1 MDTKKLKALQWKVFE
16 NVAAASLVPLMRIGD
31 ELKLFTTLSQCGPA
45 TSAQFAKAAAIDARY
60 GLEWL
65 SAMAAAGYA
74 SYEAHNNTF
83 FLTEEQ
89 SAVFA
94 DEDSN
99 ALMIGAY
106 DSLAAGVL
114 DEPKIRAA
122 FKTGEGV
129 AWGEHH
135 TCYFRGTAR
144 FFKPSYK
151 ANLVQ
156 KWLPKIPQL
165 IDKLD
170 AGGSF
175 ADVGCGHGV
184 STMLIA
190 ERFPLAHVYGFD
202 FHGAS
207 IEEAIKLADAA
218 GLASRIRYATNTAK
232 DYQGPFD
239 SIAFF
244 DCLHDMGDP
253 VGAAAHAYAQLKDDG
268 ILVLIEPFAND
279 ALQDNL
285 NVVGQMLYCS
295 STVGCVPASLAQEVG
310 MALGAQAGP
319 ARLIAVLQQAG
330 FADVEIVATTATNMV
345 LCAKKSA
352 ETAH

>member
-1 MDTKKLKALQWKVFE
+1 MEKKKLKALQWKVFE

-31 ELKLFTTLSQCGPA
+31 ELKLFTTLSQCGPS
-45 TSAQFAKAAAIDARY
+45 TSAQFAKDAAIDARY

-65 SAMAAAGYA
+65 SAIAAASYA
-74 SYEAHNNTF
+74 SYEPQDNTL

-106 DSLAAGVL
+106 DSLAVGVL

-135 TCYFRGTAR
+135 TCYFCGTAR
-144 FFKPSYK
+144 FLKPSYK

-165 IDKLD
+165 K
-170 AGGSF
+170 
-175 ADVGCGHGV
+175 
-184 STMLIA
+184 
-190 ERFPLAHVYGFD
+190 
-202 FHGAS
+202 
-207 IEEAIKLADAA
+207 
-218 GLASRIRYATNTAK
+218 
-232 DYQGPFD
+232 
-239 SIAFF
+239 
-244 DCLHDMGDP
+244 
-253 VGAAAHAYAQLKDDG
+253 
-268 ILVLIEPFAND
+268 
-279 ALQDNL
+279 
-285 NVVGQMLYCS
+285 
-295 STVGCVPASLAQEVG
+295 
-310 MALGAQAGP
+310 
-319 ARLIAVLQQAG
+319 
-330 FADVEIVATTATNMV
+330 DVEIVATTATNMV

-352 ETAH
+352 ATNAQETNAS